1 MRRLT
6 IPTVVLALAVLTVL
20 TVLTAAA
27 AATLERVRET
37 GQFRIGYRADAKPY
51 SFLDAKG
58 RPAGYIVD
66 LCKEVALALGP
77 GIREEYVLVPAD
89 RRFAAV
95 RDGQI
100 DILCDPSSITL
111 ARRELVDFS
120 LPTYLDGAAVLS
132 RAKSPVQRFE
142 DLGGK
147 RIGVLT
153 GTTTERVLQ
162 DSLDKLGLQASI
174 VAVRDHR
181 DGLELVWD
189 AKLDAYIADR
199 GILAAM
205 LREGGRPGFALSKNY
220 FSYETYGLALP
231 RGDYEF
237 RLLVDRTLARL
248 YRTGKIRSILSKT
261 FGHAPIDETLNT
273 LFLINALPE

>member
-1 MRRLT
+1 MRRLVILT
-6 IPTVVLALAVLTVL
+6 AVLALVAQ
-20 TVLTAAA
+20 AAF
-27 AATLERVRET
+27 AATLDRVRET
-37 GQFRIGYRADAKPY
+37 GVFRIGYRADAKPY
-51 SFLDAKG
+51 SFLDDKG

-77 GIREEYVLVPAD
+77 GIRAEYVLVPAD

-162 DSLDKLGLQASI
+162 GSLENLGLAAEV

-181 DGLELVWD
+181 SGLELVWD
-189 AKLDAYIADR
+189 ARLDAYIADR

-205 LREGGRPGFALSKNY
+205 LRDGGRPGFALSRHY

-231 RGDYEF
+231 RGDSEF

-248 YRTGKIRSILSKT
+248 YRTGKIKSILSRT
-261 FGHAPIDETLNT
+261 FGSAPLDETLNT
-273 LFLINALPE
+273 MFLINALPE